1 MAKKGLHPERVECV
15 ITCACGNSFTTLSNK
30 ESHFV
35 ETCSKCSPAYTG
47 KDNKVTRKGNAD
59 KFKKKYNLD

>member
-1 MAKKGLHPERVECV
+1 MKKNLHPERKECV

-30 ESHFV
+30 SEHFV
-35 ETCSKCSPAYTG
+35 ETCSKCSPAFTG
-47 KDNKVTRKGNAD
+47 KDNKVARKGNAD